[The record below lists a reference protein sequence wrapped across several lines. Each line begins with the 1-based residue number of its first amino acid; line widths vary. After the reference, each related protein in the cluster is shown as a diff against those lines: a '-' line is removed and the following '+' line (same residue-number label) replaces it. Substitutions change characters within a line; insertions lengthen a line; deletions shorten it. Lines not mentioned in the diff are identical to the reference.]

1 MPMPARDV
9 RHANASSTAGS
20 ARGAASAP
28 GGRHGPPPTAGP
40 PPRTSHSGGNS
51 GQALAP
57 LARHGLLPESRA
69 PDPFDGLTIQP
80 ESGEAMQLVLISLAA
95 MLLVGILFHQ
105 ELKLGLR
112 ARQLVDRLGHREH

>member
-1 MPMPARDV
+1 MPVRDV
-9 RHANASSTAGS
+9 RHASASSTAGS
-20 ARGAASAP
+20 ARGAASGP
-28 GGRHGPPPTAGP
+28 GGPGHGPPPTAGP
-40 PPRTSHSGGNS
+40 PPRTSHAGGNS

-69 PDPFDGLTIQP
+69 PGPFDGLTIGP

-112 ARQLVDRLGHREH
+112 ARQLVDRLSHREH